1 MEYFPF
7 LPKAISSYWINW
19 KNTEQYSWQ
28 HFLNK
33 ILETR
38 KIARIAIS
46 VDPLSQ
52 FIVRANFKCEWLG
65 FSSGLY
71 QNHWLRHT
79 MSIRKLCSHSL
90 LMKMIS
96 IYLGTL
102 TTDVFGAITMN
113 CGISFHGFLSASLMW
128 LVYLWLNESFD
139 SDKYVAAN
147 LDI

>member
-38 KIARIAIS
+38 KIAKISIS

-71 QNHWLRHT
+71 QNHGKRHT
-79 MSIRKLCSHSL
+79 MSTRKLCSHSL

-96 IYLGTL
+96 IYLGTW
-102 TTDVFGAITMN
+102 TTDDFGAITMN
-113 CGISFHGFLSASLMW
+113 VGISFLPWFTFRLS
-128 LVYLWLNESFD
+128 
-139 SDKYVAAN
+139 YVTG
-147 LDI
+147 IFGIEWVFWQW

>member
-19 KNTEQYSWQ
+19 ENTEQYSWQ

-38 KIARIAIS
+38 KNASIANI

-52 FIVRANFKCEWLG
+52 FIVRTNFKCEWLG

-71 QNHWLRHT
+71 QNH
-79 MSIRKLCSHSL
+79 
-90 LMKMIS
+90 
-96 IYLGTL
+96 
-102 TTDVFGAITMN
+102 
-113 CGISFHGFLSASLMW
+113 
-128 LVYLWLNESFD
+128 
-139 SDKYVAAN
+139 
-147 LDI
+147 